1 MACLKQLK
9 ETDWQ
14 QTSTQAPSHQSV
26 PDASMHCPFVLRS
39 LFFDRRWPHQAAAHM
54 TARQKAGRAIAM
66 RIRMTLLLDEV
77 ITLLVV
83 VFQDS
88 NHYVIKQ

>member
-1 MACLKQLK
+1 MTWPKQLK

-14 QTSTQAPSHQSV
+14 AANKQALRPWHPLS
-26 PDASMHCPFVLRS
+26 FLRS
-39 LFFDRRWPHQAAAHM
+39 SMAPHQAAAHM